1 MTDLRPF
8 LLRPDDTVRQA
19 AARLRQ
25 NGLGFGAVVDGDN
38 RLLGT
43 LADSAVR
50 RAALAGTDFDHPVT
64 DVMSV
69 KPLVAQ
75 AGADDGE
82 ILALLTSY
90 RVRAIPVV
98 DEDRLVAVRSLDE
111 FPHRQAPAPTAPA
124 ASTGGPTMR
133 CSRPGCSRRMAGSSA
148 GRSRSARSRGSC
160 GPRSRLERR
169 SPSWT
174 A

>member
-111 FPHRQAPAPTAPA
+111 FPHRQAPAPTAVI
-124 ASTGGPTMR
+124 
-133 CSRPGCSRRMAGSSA
+133 MAGGRGQRLRPLTDKVPKPLLRIGPSSI
-148 GRSRSARSRGSC
+148 
-160 GPRSRLERR
+160 LERIV
-169 SPSWT
+169 T
-174 A
+174 GLAEAGVQDVYLAVN